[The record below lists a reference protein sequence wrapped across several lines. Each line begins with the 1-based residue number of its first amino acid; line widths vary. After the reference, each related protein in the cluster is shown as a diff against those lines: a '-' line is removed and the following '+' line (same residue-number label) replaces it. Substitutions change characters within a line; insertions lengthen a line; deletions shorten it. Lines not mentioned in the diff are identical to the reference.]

1 MATEGFEFIIPS
13 AESDRK
19 QLKIMIEE
27 AVNDMVKAD
36 GYKDHKK
43 EVIAAI
49 REQFKIDASIL
60 NKVISMRHKQSFGVN
75 AAKLEAT
82 NDLYTTLF
90 GTEQSTKAGPSEDQ
104 E

>member
-1 MATEGFEFIIPS
+1 MAVEGFEFIIPS
-13 AESDRK
+13 AEAERK

-27 AVNDMVKAD
+27 AVGDMIKAD

-60 NKVISMRHKQSFGVN
+60 NKVIAMRHKQTFTTV
-75 AAKLEAT
+75 AAKQEAT
-82 NDLYTTLF
+82 SELYTVLYGSAENITDA
-90 GTEQSTKAGPSEDQ
+90 QP
-104 E
+104 